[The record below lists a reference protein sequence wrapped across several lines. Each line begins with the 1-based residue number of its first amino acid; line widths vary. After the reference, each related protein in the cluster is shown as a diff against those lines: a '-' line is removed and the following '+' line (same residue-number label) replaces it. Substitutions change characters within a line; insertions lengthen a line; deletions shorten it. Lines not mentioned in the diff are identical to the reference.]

1 MSDDKR
7 QPRTRRKADATSRPA
22 EAPRTTA
29 SEAAVPA
36 PEPTPAPASAA
47 PAASEAPTA
56 AYAAPSGTAPART
69 SVYPTAAYP
78 AAPAGPVAPA
88 APRPQISFAGLTA
101 GDYLRDVVAALLLL
115 ISLGLRWDY
124 ANVAVDRIDVVL
136 ITIVSV
142 FSLAVPYMA
151 RMGALGQGWTA
162 GGVRWVRLLANAPYF
177 VLVAVYLVID
187 ILNGGYRD
195 TGGGIGVALGV
206 GLAGAILAAQPREGE
221 LGPDGARRRGGL
233 WYWVVAGLGA
243 IIIAGAIASLVIT
256 VVDRRDTIEVRELIA
271 GLLLVAG
278 VLVLVVLPVIG
289 TLVRNGSWRLVL
301 LTLGGAAALLLILA
315 DGGRLHELPVESFH
329 RIAFGYVLWPAVA
342 AAAASPSVRRAMREQ
357 APRDRWVRA
366 AVRLLTVALL
376 ACAVQVGL
384 LILGITQSYSRGALV
399 AVLVL
404 TVLYAMGAII
414 VRSALAQNQPSAA
427 GVAYGVAAGLFLL
440 GLINLAVASGDFLIS
455 YLDLVLAL
463 VVPMALVVMV
473 AAAGLRASSGRPVT
487 SGPTATLPPRPWQ
500 TAQPQPWPAPLPT
513 QPGPSTPN
521 ASAPPADVPESIRLA
536 ADPATPAATL
546 AELAAS
552 APAARPYV
560 ARHPN
565 AYPGLLE
572 WLGKLG
578 DPAVDQALRERR
590 G

>member
-1 MSDDKR
+1 MSEDKR
-7 QPRTRRKADATSRPA
+7 QPRTRRKADATSLPA
-22 EAPRTTA
+22 EAPRTPA
-29 SEAAVPA
+29 PEAPA
-36 PEPTPAPASAA
+36 PPPEPTPAP
-47 PAASEAPTA
+47 
-56 AYAAPSGTAPART
+56 SGTAPDRT
-69 SVYPTAAYP
+69 SAYPTAVYP
-78 AAPAGPVAPA
+78 AAPLAAAPA
-88 APRPQISFAGLTA
+88 APRPLISFAGLTA
-101 GDYLRDVVAALLLL
+101 RDYLRDVVAVLLLL

-162 GGVRWVRLLANAPYF
+162 ARVRWVRLLANAPYF

-187 ILNGGYRD
+187 ILDGGYRG

-243 IIIAGAIASLVIT
+243 IIVAGAIASLAIT
-256 VVDRRDTIEVRELIA
+256 VVNLRDTIQVRELIA
-271 GLLLVAG
+271 GLLLLAG

-315 DGGRLHELPVESFH
+315 DGGRLHEPPVESFH
-329 RIAFGYVLWPAVA
+329 LVAFGYLLWPAVA
-342 AAAASPSVRRAMREQ
+342 AAAAAPTVRRAMREQ

-384 LILGITQSYSRGALV
+384 LILGITGSYSRGALV
-399 AVLVL
+399 AVLVF

-414 VRSALAQNQPSAA
+414 ARSALAQNQPSAA
-427 GVAYGVAAGLFLL
+427 GVAYGVAVGLFLL

-463 VVPMALVVMV
+463 VVPLALVVMV
-473 AAAGLRASSGRPVT
+473 SVAGVNGSARSRVQP
-487 SGPTATLPPRPWQ
+487 GPTATLPPRPWQ
-500 TAQPQPWPAPLPT
+500 TAQPQPWQAGPAM
-513 QPGPSTPN
+513 PN
-521 ASAPPADVPESIRLA
+521 ASASLADVPESIRLA
-536 ADPATPAATL
+536 TDPTTPPAVL
-546 AELAAS
+546 AELAGS
-552 APAARPYV
+552 APEARRYI
-560 ARHPN
+560 ARHPA

-572 WLGKLG
+572 WLGSLG
-578 DPAVDQALRERR
+578 DPVVNQALRER
-590 G
+590 GA